1 MNEFHTQ
8 IFTVI
13 HQIPKGKISTYGS
26 IAKMAG
32 YPGYARHVGKALGHL
47 PEDSTLPWHRVV
59 NSQGRIS
66 LKGND
71 LTRQRGKLLNE
82 GIEVSELGRISLKRY
97 LWHPE

>member
-1 MNEFHTQ
+1 MNEFHMQ

-13 HQIPKGKISTYGS
+13 HQIPKGKISTYGT

-47 PEDSTLPWHRVV
+47 PEGSTLPWYRVV
-59 NSQGRIS
+59 NSQGKIS

-71 LTRQRGKLLNE
+71 LLRQKTKLVDE
-82 GIEVSELGRISLKRY
+82 GIEVSELGKISLKQY
-97 LWHPE
+97 LWRPE